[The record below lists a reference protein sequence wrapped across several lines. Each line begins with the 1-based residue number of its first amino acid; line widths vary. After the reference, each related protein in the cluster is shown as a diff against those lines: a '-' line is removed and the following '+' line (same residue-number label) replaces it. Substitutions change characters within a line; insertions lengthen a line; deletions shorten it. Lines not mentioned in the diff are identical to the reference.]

1 MVLQLSTPAR
11 VKYLVQQHDSPLQ
24 RTGDAE
30 IEVGCMA
37 SRPKSTRAQPKRAA
51 RKTLGLLSS
60 GSGEQVVLRRSIA
73 DLNLLIEQFV
83 DRPDTRHWCAHLGG
97 CPTNSRDQA
106 QLRGD
111 DIAAGYGS
119 EGDRGRRVSE

>member
-1 MVLQLSTPAR
+1 
-11 VKYLVQQHDSPLQ
+11 
-24 RTGDAE
+24 
-30 IEVGCMA
+30 MA
-37 SRPKSTRAQPKRAA
+37 SSPKSTRAQPKRVA

-60 GSGEQVVLRRSIA
+60 GSGEQVVFAPIA